1 MSFSFSRLGD
11 LARKL
16 LGFRYLVV
24 GSSLLFFAILGIAL
38 YLVYKNSR
46 VMQDQITADFNQQQ
60 LILAYQAASQINALI
75 GDLEIEIKSLMALQ
89 DRTPEGV
96 SRETMQA
103 MMERTRGKGLLEI
116 GLMDHSG
123 RVIRFY
129 DLRGGRRISP
139 ERLKDYGRLE
149 ASGGMKLN
157 RLQAETSAS
166 GETLVTSK
174 FCLPITL
181 GGGEMGK
188 LFARLDVSRLVA
200 RVTSE
205 IRSGRTGYAWVIDQS
220 GLFLYHP
227 EKDFVGKNAFTARA
241 ERQPYISF
249 AQINRIMKER
259 MLRGEEGVG
268 IYESGWHRG
277 MEGKITKLIAFT
289 PVRSSALAPG
299 GLWSVAVAAPISEVS
314 EAVRQVYTR
323 HFAAE
328 AVLIAG
334 MFLFGLLVVIY
345 QGRISETLKARVERT
360 EADLHETERIYQRVV
375 EQATDL
381 IYILDLEMRV
391 VLFNRHSI
399 NTFSNLVVSERFG
412 GVIPEGADLSRAE
425 LYVGR
430 RLNELFPPADVEFMR
445 RQMDQVLERKASH
458 SFEQTLNLM
467 GRQVHL
473 SSKLIPIRNSKGEV
487 YQILGISRDVTE
499 RREMDQRIYNT
510 EKLASIGTLAA
521 GVAHEINNPL
531 AIILGF
537 TDLLLERFPP
547 HGPEYE
553 DLKMIEYNAN
563 HAKQVVENLLGFA
576 RIAEGLEDTVDIN
589 HSVNMVTRIIQ
600 NTLMTKKVELQVSIP
615 DNLPRV
621 RGDTREF
628 QQVIFNLVNNSIA
641 AMEKSGGTL
650 TITARGEGEWVHVSV
665 SDTGEGIPNRI
676 KPQIFDPFFT
686 TKKVGEGTGL
696 GLSLCYGIVKKYG
709 GRISFSSSCAED
721 NPLVP
726 SGTIF
731 TVSMP
736 NHQSPA

>member
-289 PVRSSALAPG
+289 PVRSSAREDCGRWRWPRPSARFPRRSGRSTPG
-299 GLWSVAVAAPISEVS
+299 ISPRKPSSLRVCSFSGSWWSS
-314 EAVRQVYTR
+314 TR
-323 HFAAE
+323 AE
-328 AVLIAG
+328 SPKRSKRASSG
-334 MFLFGLLVVIY
+334 P
-345 QGRISETLKARVERT
+345 RRT
-360 EADLHETERIYQRVV
+360 S
-375 EQATDL
+375 
-381 IYILDLEMRV
+381 MRPSG
-391 VLFNRHSI
+391 SI
-399 NTFSNLVVSERFG
+399 NGSW
-412 GVIPEGADLSRAE
+412 SR
-425 LYVGR
+425 R
-430 RLNELFPPADVEFMR
+430 P
-445 RQMDQVLERKASH
+445 
-458 SFEQTLNLM
+458 T
-467 GRQVHL
+467 
-473 SSKLIPIRNSKGEV
+473 
-487 YQILGISRDVTE
+487 
-499 RREMDQRIYNT
+499 
-510 EKLASIGTLAA
+510 
-521 GVAHEINNPL
+521 
-531 AIILGF
+531 
-537 TDLLLERFPP
+537 
-547 HGPEYE
+547 
-553 DLKMIEYNAN
+553 
-563 HAKQVVENLLGFA
+563 
-576 RIAEGLEDTVDIN
+576 
-589 HSVNMVTRIIQ
+589 
-600 NTLMTKKVELQVSIP
+600 
-615 DNLPRV
+615 
-621 RGDTREF
+621 
-628 QQVIFNLVNNSIA
+628 
-641 AMEKSGGTL
+641 
-650 TITARGEGEWVHVSV
+650 
-665 SDTGEGIPNRI
+665 
-676 KPQIFDPFFT
+676 
-686 TKKVGEGTGL
+686 
-696 GLSLCYGIVKKYG
+696 
-709 GRISFSSSCAED
+709 
-721 NPLVP
+721 
-726 SGTIF
+726 
-731 TVSMP
+731 
-736 NHQSPA
+736 